1 MTEKIEE
8 LRKTKYFSF
17 DTKLLVTDMMF
28 YNSYVDIYTIVI
40 IQTDFKPNGFIDSS
54 KMEFLN
60 IKGKYYEMSQPST
73 VFRLI
78 CEILYVTILIY
89 YIVIEVYQIF

>member
-1 MTEKIEE
+1 MQEKIDD
-8 LRKTKYFSF
+8 LRKNGYLAF

-28 YNSYVDIYTIVI
+28 YNSLADIYTIVI

-60 IKGKYYEMSQPST
+60 IKGKYYEMSRGIT

-78 CEILYVTILIY
+78 CEILYVIILIY

>member
-1 MTEKIEE
+1 MAKKIDD
-8 LRKTKYFSF
+8 LRKNSYFTF

-28 YNSYVDIYTIVI
+28 YNSYTDIYTIVI

-73 VFRLI
+73 IFRLI
-78 CEILYVTILIY
+78 CEILYVIILIY